1 MGELDARRRARLPN
15 SAFAHIDAKGRRRLP
30 INDAA
35 HVRNALARFNQV
47 VFEDEGS
54 RDRAR
59 LRLLSAAK
67 KHGIVPI
74 GFMTG
79 QLRSE
84 RYQTEKLAIENER
97 LLGHVAARAT
107 EIERLPTGPVTFLLA
122 DIESSTAL
130 VARLGVRYAALLN
143 EVRRLVRRALRQHAG
158 HEVDVRADEVFAV
171 FAAASDAL
179 AAAVA
184 IQRSFGPHP
193 WADGLQVRVRIG
205 LHSGEPHL
213 TETGYVGLAVHTAA
227 RVCSAGHGGQIVLSV
242 AARAAAGSLAD
253 GMSLL
258 SLGSYQLHG
267 LPDSE
272 ELFQLIAADLLTDFP
287 PLRTLM
293 LVQA

>member
-1 MGELDARRRARLPN
+1 MGELDAKRRARLPN

-47 VFEDEGS
+47 VFVDDAA

-67 KHGIVPI
+67 KYGIVPI

-84 RYQTEKLAIENER
+84 RYQAEKLAIENER
-97 LLGHVAARAT
+97 LLGQVAARVT
-107 EIERLPTGPVTFLLA
+107 EIQKLPTGRVTFLLA

-130 VARLGVRYAALLN
+130 VARLGDRYAALLN
-143 EVRRLVRRALRQHAG
+143 EVRRMVRHALRQHAG
-158 HEVDVRADEVFAV
+158 NEVDVRADEVFAV
-171 FAAASDAL
+171 FAAAPDAL

-184 IQRSFGPHP
+184 IQRSFGVHA

-205 LHSGEPHL
+205 LHSGEPTL

-227 RVCSAGHGGQIVLSV
+227 RICSAGHGGQIVLSV
-242 AARAAAGSLAD
+242 AARDAVGSLAD
-253 GMSLL
+253 GMGLL
-258 SLGSYQLHG
+258 SLGAYQLHG
-267 LPDSE
+267 LPDPE
-272 ELFQLIAADLLTDFP
+272 ELFQVLAADLLSDFP
-287 PLRTLM
+287 PPRTLQ
-293 LVQA
+293 LVQT